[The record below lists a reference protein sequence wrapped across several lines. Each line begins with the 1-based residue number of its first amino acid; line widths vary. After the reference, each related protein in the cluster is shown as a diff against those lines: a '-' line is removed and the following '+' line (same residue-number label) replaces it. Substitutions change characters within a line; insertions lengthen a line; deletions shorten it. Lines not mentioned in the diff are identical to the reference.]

1 MPPSGRAG
9 SAGTGVCAA
18 GPNRIDSQRTRER
31 LQARRH
37 RPRLGARPADDRR
50 LHAARRAPARLRRR
64 ASPAGGRRRACPES
78 LLVARPAG
86 VRLRLPTDDL
96 LHGEDRGPPGAGA
109 RAAHPRLRHLLRA
122 PRRVRPGG
130 GADDAPHRHG
140 RKGARPLRRGHAPGE
155 RRARRGEAGRG
166 DGRASGG
173 GRGRARRCERH
184 AALAARELPARFRRL
199 GRARALR
206 RLAAE
211 REGLPRGV
219 AGDRAADPRA
229 LRLPRG
235 RPGARAA
242 RRRRPAAMSDA
253 AAEPPLI
260 GTVAIVG
267 FPNVGKSRLVNRLTE
282 SRAAVVHE
290 TPGVTR
296 DRKEL
301 VCEWAGK
308 RFVLIDTGGVDV
320 ADPSPLTRSIAA
332 HAREAVEE
340 ADLVVFM
347 TDARAGVTPGDE
359 EIAAILR
366 AARKP
371 VLLVANKID
380 DPARDDEALAFHRL
394 GLGDPIPLSALHGH
408 GTGDLLDR
416 IVELLPGTAP
426 DVPGEE
432 AIRVAILGRP
442 NVGKSS
448 LLTALLGRERAIVSE
463 VPGTTRDA
471 IDTALRRDDRTFV
484 LVDTAGLR
492 RKRRH
497 RQGIEYYSELRALQ
511 AAERADVALVLV
523 DSSEGVVEGDLSVA
537 DVARKAACATLVV
550 LSKWDVSQVRIE
562 EVRPQLERR
571 LRQRPP
577 LIAVSAHTGRG
588 VGRLLDEV
596 ERLFERYAGRIPTAE
611 LNRALR
617 ELREARQPPSRNGK
631 RLNLLYGAQVRTR
644 PPRFRIHV
652 SDPRLVTRDYGYWIE
667 NELRRRF
674 DLEGLPVSIDFVQ
687 R

>member
-1 MPPSGRAG
+1 
-9 SAGTGVCAA
+9 
-18 GPNRIDSQRTRER
+18 
-31 LQARRH
+31 
-37 RPRLGARPADDRR
+37 
-50 LHAARRAPARLRRR
+50 
-64 ASPAGGRRRACPES
+64 
-78 LLVARPAG
+78 
-86 VRLRLPTDDL
+86 
-96 LHGEDRGPPGAGA
+96 
-109 RAAHPRLRHLLRA
+109 
-122 PRRVRPGG
+122 
-130 GADDAPHRHG
+130 
-140 RKGARPLRRGHAPGE
+140 
-155 RRARRGEAGRG
+155 
-166 DGRASGG
+166 
-173 GRGRARRCERH
+173 
-184 AALAARELPARFRRL
+184 
-199 GRARALR
+199 
-206 RLAAE
+206 
-211 REGLPRGV
+211 
-219 AGDRAADPRA
+219 
-229 LRLPRG
+229 
-235 RPGARAA
+235 
-242 RRRRPAAMSDA
+242 MSDA
-253 AAEPPLI
+253 AVEPPLI

-267 FPNVGKSRLVNRLTE
+267 FPNVGKSTLVNRLTE

-301 VCEWAGK
+301 VCDWNGK

-320 ADPSPLTRSIAA
+320 ADPSPITRSIAA
-332 HAREAVEE
+332 QAREAVEE
-340 ADLVVFM
+340 ADLVVFI

-380 DPARDDEALAFHRL
+380 DPARDDEALEFHRL

-448 LLTALLGRERAIVSE
+448 LLNALLGRERVIVSE

-471 IDTALRRDDRTFV
+471 IDTVLRRGDRTFV

-492 RKRRH
+492 RKRKH

-511 AAERADVALVLV
+511 AAARADVALVLV
-523 DSSEGVVEGDLSVA
+523 DSSEGLVEGDLSVA
-537 DVARKAACATLVV
+537 DVARKAGCATLVV
-550 LSKWDVSQVRIE
+550 LSKWDVSQIRVE
-562 EVRPQLERR
+562 EIRPELERR
-571 LRQRPP
+571 LRQRPS
-577 LIAVSAHTGRG
+577 LIAVSAHSGRG
-588 VGRLLDEV
+588 VERLLDEV
-596 ERLFERYAGRIPTAE
+596 ERLFERYAGRVSTPE

-617 ELREARQPPSRNGK
+617 ELREARQPPSRNSR

-652 SDPRLVTRDYGYWIE
+652 NDPSLVTRDYGYWIE
-667 NELRRRF
+667 NQLRRRF
-674 DLEGLPVSIDFVQ
+674 DLEGVPVSIDFVP